1 MRQRRELGQGAPLL
15 SIVAEGCWP
24 GLREALANQSCLR
37 FEVLTGAKAGLPQER
52 VLTGV
57 PYCQRGQFARGRG
70 LAFVSKGALPAR
82 EWVYHLTK
90 PLLEGADM
98 VYTDEEIITDTG
110 AYRPEF
116 KPGFGFCSLLGRN
129 ILGES
134 VAMTT
139 ELYRRCGGLRER
151 TAEGWYDFLLRAAEQ
166 AGRIGH
172 IPLVLLRLQ
181 EQLVPVDPWPVERAL
196 TRQGLLGTVGAGA
209 YPGTF
214 SPRFF
219 GAGMPLVTLM
229 LRASGELYP
238 LKTLLEWV
246 ERRSV
251 YFQYEWVI
259 SCPEEGEGDMELYLQ
274 ALERSGAARIYRE
287 EGTKALCLNRCAGR
301 AKGAYLLFMEEG
313 CLPLTANFIGRL
325 LEWASLPGIGAVG
338 GSHYWGKHTIFL
350 PERVLGLGAAAIPK
364 GENVQWTEAVRNVSF
379 LPAGGVMMKKERF
392 WGAGG
397 LEKALERGYMEALT
411 LTMGRRGYGAVYC
424 PEVRFALHNPPNRQP
439 MEPRCREIFRSIL
452 REGDPLFTPHLCLGD
467 RGLGTYLPPLPP
479 GEQRGYADRV

>member
-1 MRQRRELGQGAPLL
+1 MRQRQELGQGEPFL
-15 SIVAEGCWP
+15 SIIIEGCWP
-24 GLREALANQSCLR
+24 GLREALENQSCLR
-37 FEVLTGAKAGLPQER
+37 FEVLTGAKTGLPRER
-52 VLTGV
+52 VLAGV
-57 PYCQRGQFARGRG
+57 SCCQRGQFARGMG
-70 LAFVSKGALPAR
+70 LAFLPEGALPAR

-98 VYTDEEIITDTG
+98 VYTDEEVITDTG
-110 AYRPEF
+110 AYEPEF

-134 VAMTT
+134 VAMTMK
-139 ELYRRCGGLRER
+139 LYRRCGGLRER
-151 TAEGWYDFLLRAAEQ
+151 TAEGWYDFLLRGAEQ

-172 IPLVLLRLQ
+172 IPLVLLSLQ
-181 EQLVPVDPWPVERAL
+181 KQSLSAEPWPVERAL
-196 TRQGLLGTVGAGA
+196 IRQGLRGTVGTGA
-209 YPGTF
+209 YSGTF

-219 GAGMPLVTLM
+219 GVGMPLVTLL

-238 LKTLLEWV
+238 LKNLLEWV

-251 YFQYEWVI
+251 YFRYEWVI
-259 SCPEEGEGDMELYLQ
+259 SCCEKVAGDMETYLQ

-287 EGTKALCLNRCAGR
+287 EGTKALCLNRCARR

-313 CLPLTANFIGRL
+313 CLPLTANFTGRL
-325 LEWASLPGIGAVG
+325 LEWASLPGMGAAG
-338 GSHYWGKHTIFL
+338 GSHCWRRKTIFL
-350 PERVLGLGAAAIPK
+350 PEGMPGLGAATIPK
-364 GENVQWTEAVRNVSF
+364 GENARWTEVVRNVSF

-397 LEKALERGYMEALT
+397 LEETLERGYMEAMT

-424 PEVRFALHNPPNRQP
+424 PDARFALCNPPNRQP

-452 REGDPLFTPHLCLGD
+452 REGDPLFTPHLCLGN

-479 GEQRGYADRV
+479 GEQCGHV